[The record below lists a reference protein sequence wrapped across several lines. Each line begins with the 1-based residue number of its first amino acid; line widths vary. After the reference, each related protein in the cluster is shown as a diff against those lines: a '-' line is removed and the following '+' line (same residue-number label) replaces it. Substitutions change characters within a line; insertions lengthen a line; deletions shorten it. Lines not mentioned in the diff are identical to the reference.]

1 MRVEEK
7 YGYTMVRKEHRT
19 VSREPREEE
28 VKQQSFS
35 YFQKHLD
42 VIAAEAV
49 GTHYPT
55 ILLEQVEVHASS

>member
-1 MRVEEK
+1 
-7 YGYTMVRKEHRT
+7 MVRKEHRT